1 MKRTP
6 VARRAMAGILA
17 AVLASSLIA
26 PTDAWAKHK
35 KQSSD
40 AAAAGD
46 PCAEPTK
53 FVKDQLVK
61 IRGLQAA
68 QTARPTNTVYSL
80 FSSQPHVDPDS
91 YAQIDGL
98 RRDADAVNE
107 MLRTGGC
114 KPIDID
120 QELKNTPVPPPTQV
134 TQKRKKRSSQ

>member
-1 MKRTP
+1 
-6 VARRAMAGILA
+6 MAGILA
-17 AVLASSLIA
+17 AMLATWLIA

-40 AAAAGD
+40 TASAAD

-61 IRGLQAA
+61 IRALQAA

-80 FSSQPHVDPDS
+80 FSSQPHADPDS

-120 QELKNTPVPPPTQV
+120 QELKNTPVPPPTPV
-134 TQKRKKRSSQ
+134 TQKRKKHSSQ

>member
-1 MKRTP
+1 MKRNP
-6 VARRAMAGILA
+6 AAKRAMAGILA
-17 AVLASSLIA
+17 AMLTAWMMS

-35 KQSSD
+35 KQTSD
-40 AAAAGD
+40 PALAGD

-80 FSSQPHVDPDS
+80 FSSQSHVDPDS

-98 RRDADAVNE
+98 RRDADAVND

-120 QELKNTPVPPPTQV
+120 QELKNTPVPPPTPV
-134 TQKRKKRSSQ
+134 TQKRKKHSQ